1 MEELWMKLKKNIR
14 GKKKGLRGIPLTH
27 VLVALP
33 QVLGSYHLLISDKE
47 EKSEYLTSSET
58 EDYNKIKK
66 GVKMGRGYSLHASSK
81 SHSIKDSKSL
91 SSVFNHNYRKY
102 KNQKQYDRS
111 NVIELLSN
119 PCKTAKEFREKFNQ
133 CFANE
138 VAEYNAKQ
146 KRDDR
151 KIIDYFQTC
160 ENEKKK
166 DVAVELILQVADV
179 EYWENN
185 ADKREIMKEVF
196 KEQIE
201 TLKAVMPGLHL
212 TNATLHLD
220 EKSPHLHIVAIP
232 IADGFSRGMKR
243 QCSKR
248 KVFTKA
254 RLSKLQDIMREN
266 AEKLMQKYVDKD
278 FKIDEKK
285 EGRNYDYSLKEITR
299 IKKDKTLIEKAK
311 EEIKNEVREEFK
323 EKMKKE
329 ISENKEERDKIIEA
343 IKSNPN
349 LIEKVEN
356 KLQQDE
362 EFQNK
367 VIEKLKTKTE
377 IIEKAVSEVA
387 EKLDIEEVKAY
398 AVEKYIEENSYELEK
413 ELVDN
418 ALKNERIVR
427 TILNETAENLYD
439 FEDELETDRYTFTE
453 NLYNKSAEDLLE
465 IHSLT
470 KAMKE
475 VEYFNQ
481 NSVLKQIK
489 QRILNLISDLKDKFN
504 LTKQV
509 KNRYETKTATAF
521 KR

>member
-1 MEELWMKLKKNIR
+1 
-14 GKKKGLRGIPLTH
+14 
-27 VLVALP
+27 
-33 QVLGSYHLLISDKE
+33 
-47 EKSEYLTSSET
+47 
-58 EDYNKIKK
+58 
-66 GVKMGRGYSLHASSK
+66 MGRGYSLHISSK

-91 SSVFNHNYRKY
+91 TSAFNHNYRKY
-102 KNQKQYDRS
+102 QNQKQYDRN
-111 NVIELLSN
+111 NVIELLPN
-119 PCKTAKEFREKFNQ
+119 ACKTAKEFHKRFNQ
-133 CFANE
+133 CFENE
-138 VAEYNAKQ
+138 VAEYNTKQ
-146 KRDDR
+146 KKDDR
-151 KIIDYFQTC
+151 KIIDYFKTC
-160 ENEKKK
+160 ESENRK
-166 DVAVELILQVADV
+166 DIAVEIILQVADV

-201 TLKAVMPGLHL
+201 TLKAVMPQLYL
-212 TNATLHLD
+212 TNATLHND
-220 EKSPHLHIVAIP
+220 EKSPHLHIIAIP
-232 IADGFSRGMKR
+232 ASTGFNRGMKR

-248 KVFTKA
+248 KVFTKES
-254 RLSKLQDIMREN
+254 LTNLQDTMRKN
-266 AEKLMQKYVDKD
+266 AEELMQKYVNKD
-278 FKIDEKK
+278 FKIDEKL

-311 EEIKNEVREEFK
+311 EEIR
-323 EKMKKE
+323 KE
-329 ISENKEERDKIIEA
+329 IRAEVLKSKEEKRKIIEE
-343 IKSNPN
+343 IKSDPG

-356 KLQQDE
+356 HLQQDE
-362 EFQNK
+362 EFQHK
-367 VIEKLKTKTE
+367 VIEKLKTKNE
-377 IIEKAVSEVA
+377 IIEKAVLEVA

-427 TILNETAENLYD
+427 TMLKETAENLYD
-439 FEDELETDRYTFTE
+439 FENELETDSYTFTE
-453 NLYNKSAEDLLE
+453 NLYHKSVEDLLE

-504 LTKQV
+504 LTKSV
-509 KNRYETKTATAF
+509 KSRVETKAVTAF

>member
-1 MEELWMKLKKNIR
+1 
-14 GKKKGLRGIPLTH
+14 
-27 VLVALP
+27 
-33 QVLGSYHLLISDKE
+33 
-47 EKSEYLTSSET
+47 
-58 EDYNKIKK
+58 
-66 GVKMGRGYSLHASSK
+66 MGRGYSLHISSK

-91 SSVFNHNYRKY
+91 TSAFNHNYRKY
-102 KNQKQYDRS
+102 QNQKQYDRN
-111 NVIELLSN
+111 NVVELLPN
-119 PCKTAKEFREKFNQ
+119 HCKTAKEFREKFNQ
-133 CFANE
+133 CFSNE

-151 KIIDYFQTC
+151 KIIDYFQIC
-160 ENEKKK
+160 ENENRK
-166 DVAVELILQVADV
+166 DVAVEIILQVADV

-201 TLKAVMPGLHL
+201 TLKAAMPQLYL

-220 EKSPHLHIVAIP
+220 EKSPHMHVIAIP
-232 IADGFSRGMKR
+232 VADNFSRGMKR
-243 QCSKR
+243 QCSKT
-248 KVFTKA
+248 KIFTKE
-254 RLSKLQDIMREN
+254 RLTNLQDTMRKN

-278 FKIDEKK
+278 FKIDEKS

-311 EEIKNEVREEFK
+311 EEIR
-323 EKMKKE
+323 KE
-329 ISENKEERDKIIEA
+329 IRAEVLKSKEEKRKIIEE
-343 IKSNPN
+343 IKSDPG

-356 KLQQDE
+356 HLQQDK

-367 VIEKLKTKTE
+367 VMKQLKTKTE

-398 AVEKYIEENSYELEK
+398 AVEKFIEENSYELEK
-413 ELVDN
+413 DLVDN
-418 ALKNERIVR
+418 SLKNERIVR

-439 FEDELETDRYTFTE
+439 FQDELETDNYTFTE
-453 NLYNKSAEDLLE
+453 NLYNENTEDLLKVHNLLKTMQE
-465 IHSLT
+465 IKYLKLNS
-470 KAMKE
+470 A
-475 VEYFNQ
+475 FN
-481 NSVLKQIK
+481 SIK
-489 QRILNLISDLKDKFN
+489 RQFLDLIEDLKSKFN

-509 KNRYETKTATAF
+509 KSRYDTKTATAL

>member
-1 MEELWMKLKKNIR
+1 
-14 GKKKGLRGIPLTH
+14 
-27 VLVALP
+27 
-33 QVLGSYHLLISDKE
+33 
-47 EKSEYLTSSET
+47 
-58 EDYNKIKK
+58 
-66 GVKMGRGYSLHASSK
+66 MGRGYSLHISSR

-91 SSVFNHNYRKY
+91 TSAFNHNYRKY
-102 KNQKQYDRS
+102 KNQKQYDR
-111 NVIELLSN
+111 NNIIELLPN
-119 PCKTAKEFREKFNQ
+119 TCKTAKQFREKFNQ
-133 CFANE
+133 CFVNE

-146 KRDDR
+146 KKDDR
-151 KIIDYFQTC
+151 KIIDYFKTC
-160 ENEKKK
+160 ESENRK
-166 DVAVELILQVADV
+166 DIAVEIILQVADV
-179 EYWENN
+179 EFWENN

-201 TLKAVMPGLHL
+201 TLKAVMPQLYL
-212 TNATLHLD
+212 TNATLHND
-220 EKSPHLHIVAIP
+220 EKSPHLHIIAIP
-232 IADGFSRGMKR
+232 IADNFNRGMKR

-248 KVFTKA
+248 KVFTKES
-254 RLSKLQDIMREN
+254 LTNLQDTMRKN

-278 FKIDEKK
+278 FKIDEKL

-311 EEIKNEVREEFK
+311 EEIR
-323 EKMKKE
+323 KE
-329 ISENKEERDKIIEA
+329 IRTEVLKSKEEKRKIIEE
-343 IKSNPN
+343 IKSDPR

-356 KLQQDE
+356 HLQQDK

-367 VIEKLKTKTE
+367 VMEQLKTKNE

-387 EKLDIEEVKAY
+387 EKLDLEEVKSY
-398 AVEKYIEENSYELEK
+398 AVEKYIEENSYQLEK
-413 ELVDN
+413 DLVDN

-427 TILNETAENLYD
+427 TMLNETAENLYD

-509 KNRYETKTATAF
+509 KNRFETKAVTAF

>member
-1 MEELWMKLKKNIR
+1 
-14 GKKKGLRGIPLTH
+14 
-27 VLVALP
+27 
-33 QVLGSYHLLISDKE
+33 
-47 EKSEYLTSSET
+47 
-58 EDYNKIKK
+58 
-66 GVKMGRGYSLHASSK
+66 MGRGYSLHISNK

-91 SSVFNHNYRKY
+91 TSAFNHNYRKY
-102 KNQKQYDRS
+102 KNQKQYDR
-111 NVIELLSN
+111 NNIIELLPN
-119 PCKTAKEFREKFNQ
+119 ACKTAKQFREKFNQ
-133 CFANE
+133 CFVNE

-146 KRDDR
+146 KKDDR
-151 KIIDYFQTC
+151 KIIDYFKTC
-160 ENEKKK
+160 ESENRK
-166 DVAVELILQVADV
+166 DIAVEIILQVADI
-179 EYWENN
+179 EFWENN

-196 KEQIE
+196 EEQIK
-201 TLKAVMPGLHL
+201 TLKAVMPELYL
-212 TNATLHLD
+212 TNATLHND
-220 EKSPHLHIVAIP
+220 EKSPHLHIIAIP
-232 IADGFSRGMKR
+232 TATGFNRGMKK

-248 KVFTKA
+248 KVFTKES
-254 RLSKLQDIMREN
+254 LTNLQDTMRKN

-278 FKIDEKK
+278 FKIDEKL

-311 EEIKNEVREEFK
+311 EEIR
-323 EKMKKE
+323 KE
-329 ISENKEERDKIIEA
+329 IRAEVLKSKEEKRKIIEE
-343 IKSNPN
+343 IKSDPG

-356 KLQQDE
+356 HLQQDK

-367 VIEKLKTKTE
+367 VMKQLKTKHE
-377 IIEKAVSEVA
+377 IIEKAVLEVA

-398 AVEKYIEENSYELEK
+398 AVEKYVKENRYELEK

-427 TILNETAENLYD
+427 TILNETVENLYD
-439 FEDELETDRYTFTE
+439 FEDELETDSYTFTE
-453 NLYNKSAEDLLE
+453 NLYNKSVEDLLE

-470 KAMKE
+470 KTMKE

-504 LTKQV
+504 LTKSV
-509 KNRYETKTATAF
+509 KNKFETKTETAF

>member
-1 MEELWMKLKKNIR
+1 
-14 GKKKGLRGIPLTH
+14 
-27 VLVALP
+27 
-33 QVLGSYHLLISDKE
+33 
-47 EKSEYLTSSET
+47 
-58 EDYNKIKK
+58 
-66 GVKMGRGYSLHASSK
+66 MGRGYSLHISSK

-102 KNQKQYDRS
+102 KNQKQYDRN
-111 NVIELLSN
+111 NVVELL
-119 PCKTAKEFREKFNQ
+119 PAYCKTAKEFREKFNQ
-133 CFANE
+133 CFSNE

-160 ENEKKK
+160 ENEKNK
-166 DVAVELILQVADV
+166 DVAVEIILQIADMD
-179 EYWENN
+179 YWENN
-185 ADKREIMKEVF
+185 AEKREIMKEVF

-201 TLKAVMPGLHL
+201 TLKATAPGFYL

-220 EKSPHLHIVAIP
+220 EKSPHLHVIGIP
-232 IADGFSRGMKR
+232 ISNDFSRGMKR

-248 KVFTKA
+248 KIFTKE
-254 RLSKLQDIMREN
+254 RLTNLQDTMRKN
-266 AEKLMQKYVDKD
+266 AEELMQKYVDKD
-278 FKIDEKK
+278 FKIDEKS

-299 IKKDKTLIEKAK
+299 IKKDKTLIKRAA
-311 EEIKNEVREEFK
+311 EEIKNEIREEITNEYRKKVRAEVRE
-323 EKMKKE
+323 
-329 ISENKEERDKIIEA
+329 SKEERRKIIEE
-343 IKSNPN
+343 IKSDPE
-349 LIEKVEN
+349 LIKKVEN
-356 KLQQDE
+356 HLQQDE
-362 EFQNK
+362 QMQNK
-367 VIEKLKTKTE
+367 VIEQLKMKPE
-377 IIEKAVSEVA
+377 IIEKAFSEVA

-413 ELVDN
+413 NLVDN
-418 ALKNERIVR
+418 SLKNERIVR

-439 FEDELETDRYTFTE
+439 FEDELETDSYTFTE

-504 LTKQV
+504 LTKSV
-509 KNRYETKTATAF
+509 KSRFETKAVTAL

>member
-1 MEELWMKLKKNIR
+1 
-14 GKKKGLRGIPLTH
+14 
-27 VLVALP
+27 
-33 QVLGSYHLLISDKE
+33 
-47 EKSEYLTSSET
+47 
-58 EDYNKIKK
+58 
-66 GVKMGRGYSLHASSK
+66 MGRGYSLHISSK

-91 SSVFNHNYRKY
+91 TSAFNHNYRKY
-102 KNQKQYDRS
+102 QNQKQYDRN
-111 NVIELLSN
+111 NVLELL
-119 PCKTAKEFREKFNQ
+119 PVYCKTAKEFRKKFNQ
-133 CFANE
+133 CFENE

-146 KRDDR
+146 KKDDR
-151 KIIDYFQTC
+151 KIIDYFKTC
-160 ENEKKK
+160 ENENRK
-166 DVAVELILQVADV
+166 DIAVEIILQVADV

-185 ADKREIMKEVF
+185 ADKKEIMKEVF

-201 TLKAVMPGLHL
+201 TLKAVMPQLYL
-212 TNATLHLD
+212 TNATLHMD
-220 EKSPHLHIVAIP
+220 EKSPHMHVIAIP
-232 IADGFSRGMKR
+232 ISDDFKRGMKR

-248 KVFTKA
+248 KVFTKES
-254 RLSKLQDIMREN
+254 LTNLQDTMRKN
-266 AEKLMQKYVDKD
+266 AEELMQKYVDKD
-278 FKIDEKK
+278 FKIDEKL

-311 EEIKNEVREEFK
+311 EEIR
-323 EKMKKE
+323 KE
-329 ISENKEERDKIIEA
+329 IRAEVLKSKEEKRKIIEE
-343 IKSNPN
+343 IKSDPG
-349 LIEKVEN
+349 LIEKVKN
-356 KLQQDE
+356 HLQQDK

-367 VIEKLKTKTE
+367 VMKQLKTKTE

-387 EKLDIEEVKAY
+387 ENLDIEEVKAY
-398 AVEKYIEENSYELEK
+398 AVEKYIKENSYELEK

-427 TILNETAENLYD
+427 TMLNETAENLYD

-470 KAMKE
+470 KVMKE

-504 LTKQV
+504 LTKSV
-509 KNRYETKTATAF
+509 KSRFETKAVTAF

>member
-1 MEELWMKLKKNIR
+1 
-14 GKKKGLRGIPLTH
+14 
-27 VLVALP
+27 
-33 QVLGSYHLLISDKE
+33 
-47 EKSEYLTSSET
+47 
-58 EDYNKIKK
+58 
-66 GVKMGRGYSLHASSK
+66 MGRGYSLHASSK
-81 SHSIKDSKSL
+81 SHAVKDSKSL
-91 SSVFNHNYRKY
+91 NAAYNHNYRKY
-102 KNQKQYDRS
+102 KNQKQYDR
-111 NVIELLSN
+111 NNIVELLPN
-119 PCKTAKEFREKFNQ
+119 ACKTAKEFHKRFNQ

-146 KRDDR
+146 KKDDR
-151 KIIDYFQTC
+151 KIIDYFKTC
-160 ENEKKK
+160 ENENRK
-166 DVAVELILQVADV
+166 DVAVEIILQVADV

-185 ADKREIMKEVF
+185 AEKREIMKEVF

-201 TLKAVMPGLHL
+201 TLKAVMPELYL
-212 TNATLHLD
+212 TNATLHND
-220 EKSPHLHIVAIP
+220 EKSPHLHIIAIP
-232 IADGFSRGMKR
+232 VATGFNRGMKR
-243 QCSKR
+243 QCSKT
-248 KVFTKA
+248 KIFTKK
-254 RLSKLQDIMREN
+254 RMSDLQDIMRKN
-266 AEKLMQKYVDKD
+266 AEELMQKYVDKD
-278 FKIDEKK
+278 FKVDEKK

-299 IKKDKTLIEKAK
+299 IKKDKTLIKRAA
-311 EEIKNEVREEFK
+311 EEIKNEIREEITSEFR
-323 EKMKKE
+323 EKVRAE
-329 ISENKEERDKIIEA
+329 VFESKEERKKIIEE
-343 IKSNPN
+343 IKSNPRT
-349 LIEKVEN
+349 IEKVEN
-356 KLQQDE
+356 DLQQNKQM
-362 EFQNK
+362 QNK
-367 VIEKLKTKTE
+367 AIEQLKTKNE

-413 ELVDN
+413 KLVDN
-418 ALKNERIVR
+418 SLKNERIVR

-475 VEYFNQ
+475 VQYFNQ

-509 KNRYETKTATAF
+509 KSRFETKAVTAF

>member
-1 MEELWMKLKKNIR
+1 
-14 GKKKGLRGIPLTH
+14 
-27 VLVALP
+27 
-33 QVLGSYHLLISDKE
+33 
-47 EKSEYLTSSET
+47 
-58 EDYNKIKK
+58 
-66 GVKMGRGYSLHASSK
+66 MGRGYSLHISSK

-91 SSVFNHNYRKY
+91 TSAFNHNYRKY
-102 KNQKQYDRS
+102 QNQKQYDRN
-111 NVIELLSN
+111 NVIELLEN
-119 PCKTAKEFREKFNQ
+119 ACKTAKEFRKKFNQ
-133 CFANE
+133 CFENE

-146 KRDDR
+146 KKDDR
-151 KIIDYFQTC
+151 KIIDYFKTC
-160 ENEKKK
+160 ESENRK
-166 DVAVELILQVADV
+166 DIAVEIILQVADV
-179 EYWENN
+179 EFWENN

-201 TLKAVMPGLHL
+201 TLKAVMPQLYL
-212 TNATLHLD
+212 TNATLHMD
-220 EKSPHLHIVAIP
+220 EKSPHMHVIAIP
-232 IADGFSRGMKR
+232 ISDDFKRGMKR

-248 KVFTKA
+248 KVFTKES
-254 RLSKLQDIMREN
+254 LTNLQDTMRKN
-266 AEKLMQKYVDKD
+266 AEELMQKYVDKD
-278 FKIDEKK
+278 FKIDEKT

-299 IKKDKTLIEKAK
+299 IKKDKTLIKRAE
-311 EEIKNEVREEFK
+311 EEIKNEIR
-323 EKMKKE
+323 KE
-329 ISENKEERDKIIEA
+329 IKSEFREKVRTEVFESKEERKKIIEE
-343 IKSNPN
+343 IKSNPRT
-349 LIEKVEN
+349 IEKVEN

-362 EFQNK
+362 EFQHK
-367 VIEKLKTKTE
+367 VIEKLKTKNE
-377 IIEKAVSEVA
+377 IIEKAVLEVA

-398 AVEKYIEENSYELEK
+398 AVEKYIEENRYELEK
-413 ELVDN
+413 DLVDN

-427 TILNETAENLYD
+427 IMLNETAENLYD

-504 LTKQV
+504 LTKSV
-509 KNRYETKTATAF
+509 KSKFETKAVTAF

>member
-1 MEELWMKLKKNIR
+1 
-14 GKKKGLRGIPLTH
+14 
-27 VLVALP
+27 
-33 QVLGSYHLLISDKE
+33 
-47 EKSEYLTSSET
+47 
-58 EDYNKIKK
+58 
-66 GVKMGRGYSLHASSK
+66 MGRGYSLHISSK

-91 SSVFNHNYRKY
+91 TSAFNHNYRKY
-102 KNQKQYDRS
+102 QNQKQYDRN
-111 NVIELLSN
+111 NVLELL
-119 PCKTAKEFREKFNQ
+119 PVYCKTAKEFRKKFNQ
-133 CFANE
+133 CFENE

-146 KRDDR
+146 KKDDR
-151 KIIDYFQTC
+151 KIIDYFKTC
-160 ENEKKK
+160 ESENRK
-166 DVAVELILQVADV
+166 DIAVEIILQVADV

-185 ADKREIMKEVF
+185 ADRREIMKEVF

-201 TLKAVMPGLHL
+201 TLKAVMPELYL

-220 EKSPHLHIVAIP
+220 EKSPHMHIIAIP
-232 IADGFSRGMKR
+232 IATDFKRGMKR

-248 KVFTKA
+248 KVFTKES
-254 RLSKLQDIMREN
+254 LTNLQDTMRKN
-266 AEKLMQKYVDKD
+266 AEELMQKYVDKD
-278 FKIDEKK
+278 FKIDEKS

-311 EEIKNEVREEFK
+311 EEIR
-323 EKMKKE
+323 KE
-329 ISENKEERDKIIEA
+329 IRVEVLKSKEEKRKIIEE
-343 IKSNPN
+343 IKSDPG

-356 KLQQDE
+356 HLQQDK

-367 VIEKLKTKTE
+367 VIKQLKTKTE
-377 IIEKAVSEVA
+377 IIEKAVSKVA

-413 ELVDN
+413 NLVDN
-418 ALKNERIVR
+418 SLKNERIVR

-439 FEDELETDRYTFTE
+439 FQDELETDRYTFTE

-509 KNRYETKTATAF
+509 KNRFETKAVTAF

>member
-1 MEELWMKLKKNIR
+1 
-14 GKKKGLRGIPLTH
+14 
-27 VLVALP
+27 
-33 QVLGSYHLLISDKE
+33 
-47 EKSEYLTSSET
+47 
-58 EDYNKIKK
+58 
-66 GVKMGRGYSLHASSK
+66 MGRGYSLHASSK
-81 SHSIKDSKSL
+81 SHAVKDSKSL
-91 SSVFNHNYRKY
+91 NAAYNHNYRKY
-102 KNQKQYDRS
+102 KNQRQYDRN
-111 NVIELLSN
+111 NVIELLPN
-119 PCKTAKEFREKFNQ
+119 ACRTAKEFRKIFNQ
-133 CFANE
+133 CFENE
-138 VAEYNAKQ
+138 VAEYNANQ
-146 KRDDR
+146 KKDDR
-151 KIIDYFQTC
+151 KIIDYFKTC
-160 ENEKKK
+160 ENERRK
-166 DVAVELILQVADV
+166 DVAVEIILQVADF

-201 TLKAVMPGLHL
+201 TLKVAMPELYL

-220 EKSPHLHIVAIP
+220 EKSPHLHIIAIP
-232 IADGFSRGMKR
+232 VANDFNRGMKK
-243 QCSKR
+243 QCSKT
-248 KVFTKA
+248 KIFTKK
-254 RLSKLQDIMREN
+254 RMSDLQDTMREN

-311 EEIKNEVREEFK
+311 EEIR
-323 EKMKKE
+323 KE
-329 ISENKEERDKIIEA
+329 IRVEVLKSKEEKRKIIEE
-343 IKSNPN
+343 IKSDPG

-356 KLQQDE
+356 HLQQDK

-367 VIEKLKTKTE
+367 VIKQLKTKTE

-413 ELVDN
+413 NLVDN
-418 ALKNERIVR
+418 FLKNERIVR

-439 FEDELETDRYTFTE
+439 FQDELETDRYTFTE

-509 KNRYETKTATAF
+509 KNRFETKAVTAF